1 MEWFEFLT
9 VSGFIQIKE
18 FNAIFTGESDI
29 CDYIQGQLL
38 HVCSN
43 QFAQGTCTVN
53 IVSGSVQS
61 IPKRGHS
68 NMCKM
73 KFFVGLWGRT
83 SQLSLELLIKPT
95 RSPSTTVHCSS
106 LWCIRPTHTL
116 YNNAHKFLRLS
127 QCNTLEILHQHTWP
141 AQKENQRQPAAT
153 LLMRTDC
160 QWLPMS

>member
-18 FNAIFTGESDI
+18 FNAIFTGECDI

-43 QFAQGTCTVN
+43 QFAHGTCTVNTVN

-83 SQLSLELLIKPT
+83 SQLSLELLIRPT
-95 RSPSTTVHCSS
+95 RSPSTSVHCSS

-116 YNNAHKFLRLS
+116 YNNTNKFFKV
-127 QCNTLEILHQHTWP
+127 IPVQHSWNLTSSYLTCSDW
-141 AQKENQRQPAAT
+141 KPAAA
-153 LLMRTDC
+153 RGYGC
-160 QWLPMS
+160 S